1 MEKKPLFSGR
11 AQELNEL
18 KRFLTKKSA
27 SLIVVRGRR
36 RVGKSRLIE
45 EFAKDYRFYSFAGLA
60 PNEQTT
66 AQSQRDEFARQLSEQ
81 TGIPEV
87 KADDWGKLFLL
98 LSEKVQQG
106 RVIILF
112 DEISWMGSEDS
123 DFLAKVNHAWD
134 QKFKRNPELIFVL
147 CGSASA
153 WIEKNILSSTGFL
166 GRVSYTLTL
175 EELPLADCE
184 RFWGKTGSNISSYE
198 KLKLLAVTG
207 GIPKY
212 LEEIDPS
219 VSAEDNIRQL
229 CFKKGGLL
237 VDEFD
242 HLFSNIFQRKSSL
255 YREIVKVLTYGAK
268 EPTQLAEELGVEMT
282 GLFSEYLE
290 ELALSGFIKRDYTW
304 HVKTGQD
311 SKRSKYRLSDNYLR
325 FYLRYIEKY
334 RTKIDRGGF
343 QFKSLMSLPEWNT
356 IMGLQFENLILN
368 NRKILYSFLGISQE
382 EIISENP
389 FYQTR
394 TNKQPGCQIDY
405 MVETR
410 FNTLYICE
418 IKFSKNPIGAEVI
431 KEVQSKIDH
440 LSRPKGF
447 SCRPVLIHVN
457 GVSDDVTES
466 DYFASIIDAGNFLG
480 SRGKTEKIPR

>member
-1 MEKKPLFSGR
+1 MHKKPLFSGR
-11 AQELNEL
+11 TQELSDL
-18 KRFLTKKSA
+18 RRFLKKKTS
-27 SLIVVRGRR
+27 SMIVVRGRR

-45 EFAKDYRFYSFAGLA
+45 EFAKDYKFYSFAGLA
-60 PNEQTT
+60 PNSYTT
-66 AQSQRDEFARQLSEQ
+66 SQSQRDEFARQLNVQ
-81 TGIPEV
+81 TGIPEI
-87 KADDWGKLFLL
+87 KADDWSKLFLL
-98 LSEKVQQG
+98 LSEKIQYG
-106 RVIILF
+106 RVIVLF

-123 DFLAKVNHAWD
+123 DFLAKIKNAWD
-134 QKFKRNPELIFVL
+134 QKFKSNPQLIFVL

-166 GRVSYTLTL
+166 GRISYSLTL
-175 EELPLADCE
+175 EELPLQDCE
-184 RFWGKTGSNISSYE
+184 WFWGRAGANLSNYE

-212 LEEIDPS
+212 LEELDPS
-219 VSAEDNIRQL
+219 ISAEDNIRQL

-242 HLFSNIFQRKSSL
+242 HLFSNIFKRKSSL
-255 YREIVKVLTYGAK
+255 YREIVRALTYGAK
-268 EPTQLAEELGVEMT
+268 EPMQLAKELGVEMT

-290 ELALSGFIKRDYTW
+290 ELVLSGFIKRDYTW
-304 HVKTGQD
+304 HIKTGQD
-311 SKRSKYRLSDNYLR
+311 SKLSKYRLSDNYLR

-343 QFKSLMSLPEWNT
+343 QFKSLISLPEWNT

-368 NRKILYSFLGISQE
+368 NRKMLHSFLGISQE
-382 EIISENP
+382 DIISENP

-394 TNKQPGCQIDY
+394 TSKQAGCQIDY

-410 FNTLYICE
+410 FHTLYIFE
-418 IKFSKNPIGAEVI
+418 IKFSKHVIQTDII
-431 KEVQSKIDH
+431 KEVQSKIDN

-457 GVSDDVTES
+457 GVSDDLIEN
-466 DYFASIIDAGNFLG
+466 DYFASIVDAGDFF
-480 SRGKTEKIPR
+480 KPH

>member
-1 MEKKPLFSGR
+1 MKKKPLFSGR
-11 AQELNEL
+11 SGELADL
-18 KRFLTKKSA
+18 GRFMQKKSS

-45 EFAKDYRFYSFAGLA
+45 EFAEGHRFYSFAGLA
-60 PNEQTT
+60 PNEYTT
-66 AQSQRDEFARQLSEQ
+66 QASQRDEFARQLSEQ
-81 TGIPEV
+81 TGLPEV
-87 KADDWGKLFLL
+87 KADDWGKLFHL
-98 LSEKVQQG
+98 LSEKVQHG
-106 RVIILF
+106 KVILLF
-112 DEISWMGSEDS
+112 DEISWMGSEDP
-123 DFLAKVNHAWD
+123 DFLGKIKNTWD
-134 QKFKRNPELIFVL
+134 QKFKKNPELIFVL

-153 WIEKNILSSTGFL
+153 WIEKNILSNTGFL
-166 GRVSYTLTL
+166 GRISYTLTL
-175 EELPLADCE
+175 EELPLPDCKW
-184 RFWGKTGSNISSYE
+184 FWGKAAANISSYE

-219 VSAEDNIRQL
+219 NNAEETIRQL

-242 HLFSNIFQRKSSL
+242 HLFSNTFQRKSPL
-255 YREIVKVLTYGAK
+255 YREIVKALTYGSK
-268 EPTQLAEELGVEMT
+268 EPVQLAADLGVELT

-290 ELALSGFIKRDYTW
+290 ELTLSGFIKRDYTW

-311 SKRSKYRLSDNYLR
+311 SKLSKFRLSDNYVR

-343 QFKSLMSLPEWNT
+343 EFKSLQSLPEWNI

-368 NRKILYSFLGISQE
+368 NRKLIHKSLGISQE
-382 EIISENP
+382 DIISENP

-394 TNKQPGCQIDY
+394 TTKQPGCQIDY
-405 MVETR
+405 MIETR

-418 IKFSKNPIGAEVI
+418 IKFSKNLIGAEVI
-431 KEVQSKIDH
+431 SEVQSKIDH
-440 LSRPKGF
+440 LNRPKGF

-457 GVSDDVTES
+457 GVTDDVVES
-466 DYFASIIDAGNFLG
+466 NYFASIIDVSDYFQ
-480 SRGKTEKIPR
+480 